1 MVERVMVYGRELVK
15 SCSRGVLVVAAGLT
29 FASASNA
36 ETLED
41 ALVSTYQTNPTLKA
55 ERANLRATDEQVN
68 QARAGWRPTITVR
81 GRYTSQEV
89 VSKSPNFQFSPTD
102 PAYSKYVTKNEPFSG
117 SATLS
122 QPVFSGG
129 QTIFATKR
137 AKALVGAGR
146 ANLIAVEQQV
156 LLDAATAYLDVIR
169 DEAVVKLSNSNV
181 AVLERQ
187 YKAAQDRFAV
197 GEITRTDVAQSQA
210 RLEGARSNLIASEA
224 GLTASLA
231 AFRKIV
237 GREPI
242 GSLVMPELPPLPVD
256 EAEFLRL
263 ALQTNPGLQSARSS
277 EQANKAGVNFAK
289 GALLPQI
296 SIEATLSHSEDT
308 AGANQ
313 FSSGGGNQ
321 SDSTSVAGVVSIPLY
336 QGGATYSRIREAKQ
350 QHSRSRIRIAETE
363 RAVEEAAIRSWDA
376 LRSARAMIVSG
387 EEQVRAAKIAFEG
400 VQQEAMVGSRTTLD
414 VLDAEQEHLDA
425 QVALVR
431 ARRDEFVAA
440 YQLLSIT
447 GQLTAGELGLK
458 TEVYDPGVNY
468 RKVQD
473 KLFGTGTYS
482 E

>member
-1 MVERVMVYGRELVK
+1 M
-15 SCSRGVLVVAAGLT
+15 
-29 FASASNA
+29 
-36 ETLED
+36 
-41 ALVSTYQTNPTLKA
+41 
-55 ERANLRATDEQVN
+55 
-68 QARAGWRPTITVR
+68 
-81 GRYTSQEV
+81 
-89 VSKSPNFQFSPTD
+89 
-102 PAYSKYVTKNEPFSG
+102 
-117 SATLS
+117 
-122 QPVFSGG
+122 
-129 QTIFATKR
+129 
-137 AKALVGAGR
+137 
-146 ANLIAVEQQV
+146 
-156 LLDAATAYLDVIR
+156 
-169 DEAVVKLSNSNV
+169 VKLSNSNV